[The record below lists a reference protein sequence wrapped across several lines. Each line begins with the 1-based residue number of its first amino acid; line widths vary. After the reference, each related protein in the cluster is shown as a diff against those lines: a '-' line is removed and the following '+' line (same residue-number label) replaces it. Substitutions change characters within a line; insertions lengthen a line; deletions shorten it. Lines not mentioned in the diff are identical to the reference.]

1 MMTKES
7 VRVASTLLRVD
18 AHLTGRIGL
27 EATWTW
33 LGAGLSGSGGPDD
46 GKNQGNQY
54 SYQDWSSE
62 SCATLTRSLL
72 RVSIISNKLLKYF
85 ARKSV
90 SSWVFFNSRQQT
102 AHTHPTECYSQCSS
116 NIFQGRLCSSP
127 SPLCAEITG
136 HQFWHSNKTL
146 TKSQK
151 PCSKLKTI

>member
-33 LGAGLSGSGGPDD
+33 LGAGLSGVPDD

-62 SCATLTRSLL
+62 SCATLTRLLL
-72 RVSIISNKLLKYF
+72 RVSIISKNFLKYF
-85 ARKSV
+85 
-90 SSWVFFNSRQQT
+90 
-102 AHTHPTECYSQCSS
+102 
-116 NIFQGRLCSSP
+116 
-127 SPLCAEITG
+127 
-136 HQFWHSNKTL
+136 
-146 TKSQK
+146 TKK
-151 PCSKLKTI
+151 C